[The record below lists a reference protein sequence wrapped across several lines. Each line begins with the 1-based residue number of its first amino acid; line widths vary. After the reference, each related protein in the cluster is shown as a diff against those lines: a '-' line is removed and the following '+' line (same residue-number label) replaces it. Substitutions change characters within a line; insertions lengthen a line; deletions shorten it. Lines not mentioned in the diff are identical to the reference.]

1 MATATT
7 PKDLAPLL
15 DRVFLFDAF
24 EGSYEIT
31 GIEGRLPEWLR
42 GAYYVNG
49 PARFERAGQRCKH
62 WLDGDGMVGSVR
74 FTDDGVILTSRFVA
88 TPKLRDE
95 QQAGRFLYRGFGT
108 AFSGDHM
115 RRKLMLE
122 PPLNV
127 AVQMMGRRL
136 LALGEQSL
144 PYELDP
150 VTLETIGEFDFGGR
164 LNELSPFAAHAK
176 VDSHLTNFGV
186 SFSATQPLLHVYEFN
201 LEGELI
207 KRRRFPLEM
216 QHSIHDFGVTPN
228 HAIFFLTPLLMNF
241 QRFWEE
247 GISVMESLTWEP
259 ERGSTILITP
269 RAHSDS
275 AAFAVPAGS
284 GYCLHFINCFER
296 GDLIIVDVI
305 ELDEPVYREYQPIP
319 DLFATVSA
327 GRPVRF
333 IIDTVSKKL
342 LERIE
347 LAYERAPDF
356 PSIDASLIGL
366 PYEEFWMLGINECGQ
381 PGRKFFNELVHG
393 SWKNKSV
400 SDVYRTPVGEYLGGE
415 PVHVGHGE
423 EGIVMVQH
431 LMPVSGTADYLV
443 FDSSAVRNGP
453 IARLPLRHPVHPGFH
468 ASFRKS
474 EVIP

>member
-1 MATATT
+1 MVGSLRFAESGVFLTTRFVTT
-7 PKDLAPLL
+7 PKLL
-15 DRVFLFDAF
+15 QEDA
-24 EGSYEIT
+24 
-31 GIEGRLPEWLR
+31 
-42 GAYYVNG
+42 
-49 PARFERAGQRCKH
+49 AGK
-62 WLDGDGMVGSVR
+62 
-74 FTDDGVILTSRFVA
+74 
-88 TPKLRDE
+88 
-95 QQAGRFLYRGFGT
+95 FLYRGFGT
-108 AFSGDHM
+108 AFSADQM

-122 PPLNV
+122 PPVNV
-127 AVQMMGRRL
+127 AVQMMGNRL
-136 LALGEQSL
+136 LALGEQTL

-176 VDSHLTNFGV
+176 IDSRLTNFGV
-186 SFSATQPLLHVYEFN
+186 SFSATQPLLHLYEFD
-201 LEGELI
+201 LQGDLL

-228 HAIFFLTPLLMNF
+228 HAVFFLSPLLMNF
-241 QRFWEE
+241 LRFWNE

-259 ERGSTILITP
+259 ERGSSILITP
-269 RAHSDS
+269 RAHSDAPAFS
-275 AAFAVPAGS
+275 IAAGR
-284 GYCLHFINCFER
+284 GYCLHVINCFEA
-296 GDLIIVDVI
+296 GDRLMVDVI

-333 IIDTVSKKL
+333 VVDTAAKKL
-342 LERIE
+342 VERIE
-347 LAYERAPDF
+347 LGYERSPDF
-356 PSIDASLIGL
+356 PSIDASLVGL
-366 PYEEFWMLGINECGQ
+366 PYDEFWMLGIAECGH

-393 SWKNKSV
+393 SWKTGSI
-400 SDVYRTPVGEYLGGE
+400 SDIYRAPAGEYLGGE

-423 EGIVMVQH
+423 QGVVLVQH
-431 LMPVSGTADYLV
+431 LMPASGSAEYLV

-474 EVIP
+474 EVVA